1 MMILIIILLLVYINN
16 TNAAVCSLSCSPGQY
31 CLTTTTGGTTTGI
44 RRALTDT
51 HAIAHDNGNAPVPLP
66 IVIRNLL
73 PGNGPLDSF
82 SCEACPPGQSSPGGT
97 ADISQCTAT
106 GNYYT
111 INNIINNYS

>member
-31 CLTTTTGGTTTGI
+31 CLTTSTSGPVRTLV
-44 RRALTDT
+44 ANSDQ
-51 HAIAHDNGNAPVPLP
+51 AYDNVKSRKL
-66 IVIRNLL
+66 
-73 PGNGPLDSF
+73 LDSF
-82 SCEACPPGQSSPGGT
+82 SCEPCPTGQSSPGGT